1 MELVRRTH
9 SSIYL
14 YLYVLDI
21 VEVKFQGY
29 GRLNIG
35 FYINGDY

>member
-21 VEVKFQGY
+21 VEVKFPVY
-29 GRLNIG
+29 GLL
-35 FYINGDY
+35 YQW